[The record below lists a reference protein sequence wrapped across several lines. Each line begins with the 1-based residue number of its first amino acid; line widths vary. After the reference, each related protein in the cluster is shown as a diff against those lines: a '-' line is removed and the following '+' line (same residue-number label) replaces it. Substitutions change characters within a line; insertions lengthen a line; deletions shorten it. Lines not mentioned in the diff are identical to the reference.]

1 MATSHPHCP
10 PFQIVCFPPFSRRP
24 CKSLS
29 HIASPRTHR
38 RLSKSHTPFRP
49 HPFSMAATPT
59 PPSAPSA
66 SDRKSSTLRQ
76 APFSF
81 PASSRQIAKKKS
93 WTRTNYFDVRQKKLI
108 SQAPRAETRILHG
121 VVIYFTGVKSASQ
134 RKLEGVVWRNG
145 GVVDKLW
152 RRQQVT
158 HVIADNLA
166 ASKIQKEI
174 DASPAD
180 RSVVVS
186 PKWLLKSVE
195 RGVLLPTWGFRVI
208 KGIPGVKNVATF
220 FESAKRKPLKD
231 ASNTS

>member
-1 MATSHPHCP
+1 M
-10 PFQIVCFPPFSRRP
+10 
-24 CKSLS
+24 
-29 HIASPRTHR
+29 
-38 RLSKSHTPFRP
+38 
-49 HPFSMAATPT
+49 
-59 PPSAPSA
+59 
-66 SDRKSSTLRQ
+66 
-76 APFSF
+76 
-81 PASSRQIAKKKS
+81 
-93 WTRTNYFDVRQKKLI
+93 
-108 SQAPRAETRILHG
+108 
-121 VVIYFTGVKSASQ
+121 
-134 RKLEGVVWRNG
+134 
-145 GVVDKLW
+145 
-152 RRQQVT
+152 
-158 HVIADNLA
+158 IADNLA